1 MQVRIFKH
9 VFIPPKTPVL
19 ALGNL
24 FFHRPDA
31 LWASSWVLKRRGPG
45 PVRGS
50 GTPPYNT
57 KLGRAGRPGEAPWL
71 LFSIINR
78 SQGEREKSII
88 SSDFLP
94 NRRDPIQDPTG
105 SAVVRYHELCF
116 SLGFGAFFATGS

>member
-1 MQVRIFKH
+1 MDDEPGGSTAPLLPRRASTSSTD
-9 VFIPPKTPVL
+9 PKRAP
-19 ALGNL
+19 N
-24 FFHRPDA
+24 D
-31 LWASSWVLKRRGPG
+31 
-45 PVRGS
+45 
-50 GTPPYNT
+50 PPYNT